1 MSYKPVSVHRY
12 FWDVLIENPF
22 QVVPEHLSQVKR
34 RAFEIVIE
42 THARAILQSKEER
55 IHPACYQPSV

>member
-1 MSYKPVSVHRY
+1 MSYKPVSVHQY

-42 THARAILQSKEER
+42 THARAIL
-55 IHPACYQPSV
+55 

>member
-42 THARAILQSKEER
+42 THARVILQSKEER